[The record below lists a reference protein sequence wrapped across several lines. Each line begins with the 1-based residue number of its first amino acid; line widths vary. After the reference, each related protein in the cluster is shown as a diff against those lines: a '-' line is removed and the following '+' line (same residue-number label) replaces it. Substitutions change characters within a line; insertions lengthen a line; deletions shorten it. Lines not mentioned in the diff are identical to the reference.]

1 MGLARKI
8 WKSPKVGLFLV
19 NHAQSNF
26 YNEIPIHAN
35 LDFHQKIGFSQICS
49 NGYMRAKQ
57 VPQANESSA
66 VYANQAVSEAS
77 KSGAIFANQAKQKLS
92 KQVASNQPTNQ
103 LSK

>member
-1 MGLARKI
+1 
-8 WKSPKVGLFLV
+8 
-19 NHAQSNF
+19 
-26 YNEIPIHAN
+26 
-35 LDFHQKIGFSQICS
+35 
-49 NGYMRAKQ
+49 MRAKQ